1 MVRQVLYYSAGLIA
15 VYLLVSHATDAG
27 KLLTNAGS
35 AYSGAV
41 KTLQGR

>member
-1 MVRQVLYYSAGLIA
+1 MQKLMYYTAGLVA
-15 VYLLVSHATDAG
+15 LYLVVANATGFGNDLKA
-27 KLLTNAGS
+27 AGS